1 MHPSPDEDDD
11 EEEYQGDTIIV
22 KGEVHRWQPEDKTDS
37 MSSPGIDLLAKIN
50 TPRNLESPEPFEE
63 DLSAANYAHID
74 TRPQQIPQRPP
85 RPRNRIVATTM
96 EERLQQMPKLREL
109 PWRDGV
115 EDGADNETG
124 GESRRKQIR
133 FGCLLATRG
142 EIQDVPCQ
150 SCANGRG
157 KFNVCVALDGYFKGA
172 CASCQLSGRPNR
184 CSIKKN
190 DAGEIAG
197 SPTLNPPLPED
208 ISPLRNIDHQAPHS
222 STSQSSKR
230 RKTDNTVPEWE
241 SARPQWEQE
250 LGESARQQMNQIVD
264 RSWAPVNVNS
274 PAGMTGTHPMMN
286 GMNGSAAR
294 PQGGNN
300 DRNNSLSWASVNQ
313 PIPMAGQ
320 QFGNGGEGSTAG
332 FRINMEQGRREDTV
346 INEDGSAALIDALP
360 KQKQRQVY
368 GLVSG
373 LQGGIEH
380 LQRELNSLKRALG
393 IDDGN

>member
-1 MHPSPDEDDD
+1 MRPSPEEDDD
-11 EEEYQGDTIIV
+11 EEYQGDTIIV
-22 KGEVHRWQPEDKTDS
+22 KGEYRWQPDDKADS
-37 MSSPGIDLLAKIN
+37 MSSPGIDILAKIN

-63 DLSAANYAHID
+63 DISAANYTHLNN
-74 TRPQQIPQRPP
+74 RPQQTPQRTPKP
-85 RPRNRIVATTM
+85 RTRLIAPTM

-115 EDGADNETG
+115 EEGADNETG

-142 EIQDVPCQ
+142 EIQEVPCQ

-190 DAGEIAG
+190 EAGEIAG
-197 SPTLNPPLPED
+197 SPTLNPPLPEE
-208 ISPLRNIDHQAPHS
+208 ISPLRSNNHQPPQNNLPQH
-222 STSQSSKR
+222 KR
-230 RKTDNTVPEWE
+230 RKTDNSVPEWE

-250 LGESARQQMNQIVD
+250 LGESARQQMNQIVE
-264 RSWAPVNVNS
+264 RPWAPVNPTAAMSV
-274 PAGMTGTHPMMN
+274 THPMMN
-286 GMNGSAAR
+286 GLNGSAPG
-294 PQGGNN
+294 PQGGSNEH
-300 DRNNSLSWASVNQ
+300 RNSLSWASVNQ
-313 PIPMAGQ
+313 PMPMPGQ
-320 QFGNGGEGSTAG
+320 PFGSGGDGNASG
-332 FRINMEQGRREDTV
+332 YRLNVDQGRREET
-346 INEDGSAALIDALP
+346 ILNEDGSTALIDALP
-360 KQKQRQVY
+360 KNKQRQVY

-380 LQRELNSLKRALG
+380 LQRELNSLKKALG
-393 IDDGN
+393 INDED

>member
-1 MHPSPDEDDD
+1 
-11 EEEYQGDTIIV
+11 
-22 KGEVHRWQPEDKTDS
+22 
-37 MSSPGIDLLAKIN
+37 
-50 TPRNLESPEPFEE
+50 
-63 DLSAANYAHID
+63 
-74 TRPQQIPQRPP
+74 
-85 RPRNRIVATTM
+85 
-96 EERLQQMPKLREL
+96 MPKLREL

-142 EIQDVPCQ
+142 DIQEVPCQ

-190 DAGEIAG
+190 DVGELVG
-197 SPTLNPPLPED
+197 SPTLNPPLAED
-208 ISPLRNIDHQAPHS
+208 VSPLRIVDHQKMAAVYSHGP
-222 STSQSSKR
+222 SQSAKR
-230 RKTDNTVPEWE
+230 RKTDDTVPEWE

-250 LGESARQQMNQIVD
+250 LGESARQQLNQIVD
-264 RSWAPVNVNS
+264 RSWASINANS
-274 PAGMTGTHPMMN
+274 PAGMTGAHPMLN

-294 PQGGNN
+294 PQAGNN
-300 DRNNSLSWASVNQ
+300 NRNNSLSWASVNQ
-313 PIPMAGQ
+313 PNAMSGQ
-320 QFGNGGEGSTAG
+320 QFGNGGEGNAAG
-332 FRINMEQGRREDTV
+332 FRINMEQGRSEDT
-346 INEDGSAALIDALP
+346 IPNEDGSAAIDALP
-360 KQKQRQVY
+360 KQKQRQVF